1 MADQDIVL
9 RRLARDLSL
18 RRRFERLTVRDLVRV
33 ENLRKVLLVLAF
45 RLGRCDKEEE
55 KDTLR
60 TDAVERMYSFL

>member
-1 MADQDIVL
+1 MADQDIVF
-9 RRLARDLSL
+9 RRLARDLYL

-33 ENLRKVLLVLAF
+33 EKLRKILLVLAF

-60 TDAVERMYSFL
+60 TDAVERM